1 MPTTGQWTI
10 LQGFDEGILNPEVTE
25 ILFLLSKAPKQIKD
39 IFLYESQELEETL
52 DVLNPITLISKENI
66 KNIPDLFHMPFC
78 LIFCIEDDFS
88 YVRKLAKNFDVPPII
103 CCNNKSADIKLRE
116 IKSIYSFDKAL
127 YSRFKFIENKARR
140 FNGQSKISNKL
151 KRRGSLFDTSSWNP
165 TLNNSTL
172 PNELLIESLGFML
185 SRPERIKN
193 GSSKREFIN
202 IIIDSVDAY
211 VNCVNKLNIPV
222 PTEIL
227 LYAPGMH
234 SFLYDKNHDFYELI
248 GEDLNSDEKRFLI
261 NGVLRN
267 PGYSGFMVN
276 LQLEESKIKDFFKK
290 PIFSYLIAMR
300 RSEMRLTTAAISLLS
315 LNKKI
320 PAIRMPNSI
329 NHYGNILKR
338 IEGLSFEKGLNDPDF
353 IKSAKTFNTVIRR
366 AIGNKLRT
374 YISNNYSDISFVCDV
389 PLDWVRFG
397 NLPVMF
403 SHEISR
409 INSTPGNVLLQNTS
423 FFPRAVI
430 KATELK
436 KVLVIR
442 SFQPDDPLK
451 FLLERAIET
460 FRKHMP
466 DLSCDIIDVRTKT
479 ELIEVLNHYNG
490 YLLIMDCHG
499 EHGGNES
506 HGWLIIGDEKVD
518 IWHFNKIARIPP
530 IVILSACLT
539 SALSGSHASV
549 ANGFLTS
556 GALSVIGTLLPVNAI
571 DSAVF
576 VSRLIFRFYQFPS
589 SLPKEY
595 THINMRL
602 LLSLFLRMSY
612 VTDLMRGFVYE
623 GFIAHDSWQ
632 DDAIDINTHIN
643 MLDKDWYDYTIK
655 KLANKTGMKEVEV
668 QNIIDEKLYITETMC
683 YSQVGFPEAITI
695 MLRD

>member
-1 MPTTGQWTI
+1 
-10 LQGFDEGILNPEVTE
+10 
-25 ILFLLSKAPKQIKD
+25 
-39 IFLYESQELEETL
+39 
-52 DVLNPITLISKENI
+52 
-66 KNIPDLFHMPFC
+66 
-78 LIFCIEDDFS
+78 
-88 YVRKLAKNFDVPPII
+88 
-103 CCNNKSADIKLRE
+103 
-116 IKSIYSFDKAL
+116 
-127 YSRFKFIENKARR
+127 
-140 FNGQSKISNKL
+140 
-151 KRRGSLFDTSSWNP
+151 
-165 TLNNSTL
+165 
-172 PNELLIESLGFML
+172 
-185 SRPERIKN
+185 
-193 GSSKREFIN
+193 
-202 IIIDSVDAY
+202 
-211 VNCVNKLNIPV
+211 
-222 PTEIL
+222 
-227 LYAPGMH
+227 
-234 SFLYDKNHDFYELI
+234 
-248 GEDLNSDEKRFLI
+248 
-261 NGVLRN
+261 
-267 PGYSGFMVN
+267 
-276 LQLEESKIKDFFKK
+276 
-290 PIFSYLIAMR
+290 
-300 RSEMRLTTAAISLLS
+300 
-315 LNKKI
+315 
-320 PAIRMPNSI
+320 
-329 NHYGNILKR
+329 
-338 IEGLSFEKGLNDPDF
+338 
-353 IKSAKTFNTVIRR
+353 
-366 AIGNKLRT
+366 
-374 YISNNYSDISFVCDV
+374 
-389 PLDWVRFG
+389 
-397 NLPVMF
+397 
-403 SHEISR
+403 
-409 INSTPGNVLLQNTS
+409 
-423 FFPRAVI
+423 
-430 KATELK
+430 
-436 KVLVIR
+436 
-442 SFQPDDPLK
+442 
-451 FLLERAIET
+451 
-460 FRKHMP
+460 MP